1 MDQINIEIYSILIC
15 KEGVLQIRSSH
26 NLKLITMKNSL
37 SIMVIFASLLFSVKT
52 YSQDSTQ
59 QKQLSKLLTQ
69 YYAIKDALVDGNATN
84 ASTSADQ
91 FIKVANSI
99 DYKLI
104 SEGNINTLLKDAT
117 SISESKDIKKQRE
130 VFTNFSN
137 NMIAL
142 AKSVKLTAEPVY
154 QAYCPMK
161 KANWL
166 SNEKTIKNPYYGN
179 AMLSCGKVVE
189 TIGQ

>member
-15 KEGVLQIRSSH
+15 KERMLQIRSSH

-37 SIMVIFASLLFSVKT
+37 SIMVIFTSLLFSIKT

-59 QKQLSKLLTQ
+59 QKQLSQLLTQ